1 MFTSILRDLRYA
13 LRSLGRNPG
22 FASVS
27 VLALALGIGANSA
40 IFTVVNSVLL
50 QPLRFQKPEQLL
62 LVRER
67 NLKAG
72 FPEFSLSPGNYLG
85 YRDQNHSFSGIA
97 AFNGQGF
104 SLAGGGEPERVR
116 GAQVTVNFFDV
127 LGGRPAMGRNFTA
140 QEGQLGSHRVAI
152 LSHGVWQGRFAG
164 SRQVLG
170 QTVKL
175 NGELYTVVG
184 VMPPGFQFP
193 GRTEIWTPLAMDLK
207 EWQQRGGH
215 YLNGVGRLKAG
226 APLAFARTDLN
237 AIAARAEQ
245 QFPDSNSGWDTKI
258 TSLQEAAVGRIRP
271 ALVTLTAAVGFVLL
285 IACVNLANM
294 LLSRSAARRREMGV
308 RSSLGAGRGRL
319 IRQLLTE
326 SVLLA
331 GMGATVGLA
340 FAWAGTRMLVTL
352 SPDILPR
359 AAEIALDARALG
371 FTAAIAVLTGMLFGL
386 APAIHMA
393 KADLMAALRDG
404 GRGNAIGFRRNR
416 LRSALVVGEVALA
429 LVLLS
434 GAGLLMRSFYHL
446 QSMDPG
452 FDSHGMLT
460 FQTSLP
466 EAKYP
471 GKEAQAMFYQRALE
485 RIRTLPGVTAAGAAQ
500 IFPLAGDDY
509 ILSFVQVGKP
519 PLPPGVHQSAMYY
532 AATPG
537 YLRALSIPIKWG
549 RDFTERDNAAAPAV
563 AIISESMA
571 RQFYANENPL
581 GQRIQM
587 GNRSRAAEIVGIAGD
602 VRDEELESTGRPA
615 VYEPAAQVPFGD
627 MYFGIRTAG
636 DPATLIAG
644 VRSVMR
650 ELDAE
655 LPLDGVGTVDAL
667 VATSLS
673 QRRFAMLLMAIFAGL
688 ALVLAMVGIY
698 GVIAYS
704 VTQATQE
711 IGIRMALGARRGDVL
726 GMVCGYAGVLI
737 AAGLTIGVAA
747 ALGTGRYL
755 ASQLFEVKPTDPAT
769 YAAVAGVLL
778 ATAMLACAIPALRAM
793 RVDPLVALRNE

>member
-1 MFTSILRDLRYA
+1 
-13 LRSLGRNPG
+13 
-22 FASVS
+22 
-27 VLALALGIGANSA
+27 
-40 IFTVVNSVLL
+40 
-50 QPLRFQKPEQLL
+50 
-62 LVRER
+62 
-67 NLKAG
+67 
-72 FPEFSLSPGNYLG
+72 
-85 YRDQNHSFSGIA
+85 
-97 AFNGQGF
+97 
-104 SLAGGGEPERVR
+104 
-116 GAQVTVNFFDV
+116 
-127 LGGRPAMGRNFTA
+127 
-140 QEGQLGSHRVAI
+140 
-152 LSHGVWQGRFAG
+152 
-164 SRQVLG
+164 
-170 QTVKL
+170 
-175 NGELYTVVG
+175 
-184 VMPPGFQFP
+184 
-193 GRTEIWTPLAMDLK
+193 
-207 EWQQRGGH
+207 
-215 YLNGVGRLKAG
+215 
-226 APLAFARTDLN
+226 
-237 AIAARAEQ
+237 
-245 QFPDSNSGWDTKI
+245 
-258 TSLQEAAVGRIRP
+258 
-271 ALVTLTAAVGFVLL
+271 
-285 IACVNLANM
+285 
-294 LLSRSAARRREMGV
+294 
-308 RSSLGAGRGRL
+308 
-319 IRQLLTE
+319 
-326 SVLLA
+326 
-331 GMGATVGLA
+331 
-340 FAWAGTRMLVTL
+340 
-352 SPDILPR
+352 
-359 AAEIALDARALG
+359 
-371 FTAAIAVLTGMLFGL
+371 
-386 APAIHMA
+386 
-393 KADLMAALRDG
+393 
-404 GRGNAIGFRRNR
+404 
-416 LRSALVVGEVALA
+416 
-429 LVLLS
+429 
-434 GAGLLMRSFYHL
+434 
-446 QSMDPG
+446 MDPG
-452 FDSHGMLT
+452 FDPHGMLT
-460 FQTSLP
+460 FQTNLP

-471 GKEAQAMFYQRALE
+471 SNEARAAFYQRALE

-509 ILSFVQVGKP
+509 ILSFVQVGKA

-537 YLRALSIPIKWG
+537 YLRALRIPIKQG
-549 RDFTERDNAAAPAV
+549 RDFTEHDNAAAPAV

-587 GNRSRAAEIVGIAGD
+587 GNRRSKPAEIVGIVGD
-602 VRDEELESTGRPA
+602 VRDEELESKGRPA

-636 DPATLIAG
+636 DPAALTAG

-726 GMVCGYAGVLI
+726 GMVFGYAGALI

-747 ALGTGRYL
+747 ALGTGRFL